1 MPSSSAMAS
10 RGTLNRMRPMKR
22 HQVAMSDLDPSSTVP
37 VSEVNLAPQARQ
49 RQRWTPPAVLPSL
62 KGEAARQEGQA
73 GSVR

>member
-1 MPSSSAMAS
+1 
-10 RGTLNRMRPMKR
+10 
-22 HQVAMSDLDPSSTVP
+22 MSDLDPSSTVP